1 MKPNFTERF
10 AGWLIIAIIIVFSIY
25 WLIQAWL
32 FVDEMIW
39 NYNDVISRPDY
50 K

>member
-1 MKPNFTERF
+1 MKPNFTEKF
-10 AGWLIIAIIIVFSIY
+10 AGWLIFLIIIGVILY
-25 WLIQAWL
+25 LILQAWL
-32 FVDEMIW
+32 FVDEMMW